1 MVYLMSQLYQNYEME
16 IQKIVDEYR
25 GVIGIHSVSLG
36 ENGEVFALNSLDTF
50 PTASIIKVPMLMEYY
65 RKIEAGELDPDENI
79 MLLKEYICGGS
90 GVLQHLTTGK
100 TKLTLEDYVT
110 LMIISSDNVATNLVY
125 DKVGN
130 DDVNKLLHGLGIKG
144 TKLSRKMQAYRDI
157 ASENENI
164 TTPEDMTKL
173 LSSLYLARGV
183 SDYIAKKTIEKLM
196 IWKEGIIR
204 DAIPDGI
211 DVADKSGWMGG
222 VHCNTGI
229 VYNSKNPYV
238 VTIMFKHIPKS
249 DERGL
254 GMRAAARKIL
264 GLIHEYYDE
273 MGSASKFGIRL

>member
-1 MVYLMSQLYQNYEME
+1 MGQLYQNYEME
-16 IQKIVDEYR
+16 IQKIVDEYL
-25 GVIGIHSVSLG
+25 GVIGIHSVSLE

-65 RKIEAGELDPDENI
+65 QKVEAGELDPDENI
-79 MLLKEYICGGS
+79 MLLKEHICGGS

-100 TKLTLEDYVT
+100 TRLTLEDYVT

-130 DDVNKLLHGLGIKG
+130 DDVNKLLYGLGIKG
-144 TKLSRKMQAYRDI
+144 TKLARKMQAYRDI
-157 ASENENI
+157 VSGNENI

-173 LSSLYLARGV
+173 LSGLYHVRGV
-183 SDYIAKKTIEKLM
+183 SEFIAKKTIEKLM
-196 IWKEGIIR
+196 IWKDGIIR
-204 DAIPDGI
+204 DAIPDRI

-229 VYNSKNPYV
+229 VYNPKNPYV

-249 DERGL
+249 DERGF
-254 GMRAAARKIL
+254 GMREAARKIL

-273 MGSASKFGIRL
+273 MGSSSKFGIRL